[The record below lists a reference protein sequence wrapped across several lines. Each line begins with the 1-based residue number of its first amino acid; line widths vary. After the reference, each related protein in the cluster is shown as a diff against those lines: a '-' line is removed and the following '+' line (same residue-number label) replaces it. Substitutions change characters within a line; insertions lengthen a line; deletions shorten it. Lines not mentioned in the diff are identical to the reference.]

1 MTRQTGQRFGRWK
14 LVRFLGEGGNG
25 EVWLAQGDD
34 KTVAIKFLKKLS
46 PQAYQRFRDE
56 VETVRKNSDIEGILP
71 ILDFYLPEN
80 PYDLAPWYV
89 MPFATPILKF
99 SKNCT
104 INQIVKLMILLSETL
119 IKLHD
124 REISH
129 RDIKPANIL
138 VYNDRPCLSDFGL
151 VHYPGK
157 RDITR
162 KQESVGPKWTM
173 APEMRRNPTRANGMF
188 ADIYSFAKTMWILM
202 TRENKGFDGQY
213 FPETIVDLG
222 HYVPPSRHVIPYL
235 KPLGDLIS
243 ESTDNDPR
251 ARPSA
256 KEIQKRLGEWIN
268 INRSYGKL
276 NKLQWKD
283 AQSKIFPFS
292 KPSRAIWEDIDQI
305 IRVLNLISTSDHLN
319 HTFMPTGGGMDLLGA
334 KRSYEDGCIE
344 LNFGSTT
351 IVKTIRLVYESFHDE
366 EDWNYFRL
374 EADVLKPSGYYKKM
388 SELEVE
394 CLTELEPLVYTDA
407 LCSEFNDY
415 NGQSLPSSARAIDR
429 LIKGGSFV
437 IFTDTSLYNRTGHT
451 YDARH
456 NKMTTDGFRGYISR
470 TVDSI
475 HKENP
480 VAQQIASNVRLV
492 RPNSHKLK
500 RRLLKEDEIELLE
513 KVTKLSQRR
522 TMEEHRLKQKYRPGK
537 EISFSDTEFF
547 EKPRPRARDLKDFLK
562 ALPKEQLVL
571 VAAVMYG
578 GRDSNPP
585 WGAPLDELIEQL
597 GEHEHLAEAICEKAP
612 LTKYL
617 KRGIKLYS

>member
-1 MTRQTGQRFGRWK
+1 MTYRIGQKFNSWN
-14 LVRFLGEGGNG
+14 LVNFLKQGGNG
-25 EVWLAQGDD
+25 EVWRAQDD
-34 KTVAIKFLKKLS
+34 NKTVAIKFLKKLNPTS
-46 PQAYQRFRDE
+46 YQRFCDE
-56 VETVRKNSDIEGILP
+56 VKTVRKNSDIEGILP

-80 PYDLAPWYV
+80 PNGLIPWYV
-89 MPFATPILKF
+89 MPLATPILEASRDK
-99 SKNCT
+99 T
-104 INQIVKLMILLSETL
+104 IYQIVELMISLSETL
-119 IKLHD
+119 IRLHE
-124 REISH
+124 RKVSH

-151 VHYPGK
+151 VDYPDK

-173 APEMRRNPTRANGMF
+173 APEMRRNPTRANGIF
-188 ADIYSFAKTMWILM
+188 ADIYSFAKTMWILI

-213 FPETIVDLG
+213 FPETIVDLDN
-222 HYVPPSRHVIPYL
+222 YVPASRHVIPYL
-235 KPLGDLIS
+235 KPLGGLIS

-256 KEIQKRLGEWIN
+256 KVIQKRLSEWIN
-268 INRSYGKL
+268 INRSHGKL

-283 AQSKIFPFS
+283 AQSKIFPFT

-305 IRVLNLISTSDHLN
+305 IRVLNLISRSDHLN
-319 HTFMPTGGGMDLLGA
+319 HTFMPTGGGMNLLGA
-334 KRSYEDGCIE
+334 KRSYQDGCIE
-344 LNFGSTT
+344 LNFGYTE
-351 IVKTIRLVYESFHDE
+351 IVKPIRLVYESFNDK

-374 EADVLKPSGYYKKM
+374 EADALKPSGYYKKM
-388 SELEVE
+388 PELEVE

-415 NGQSLPSSARAIDR
+415 NGQSLPSSARAIYR
-429 LIKGGSFV
+429 LVKGGSFV

-475 HKENP
+475 HKESP
-480 VAQQIASNVRLV
+480 IAQQIASNVTIV
-492 RPNSHKLK
+492 RPTSHKVK
-500 RRLLKEDEIELLE
+500 RRLLKEDEIKLLE

-522 TMEEHRLKQKYRPGK
+522 TMEGHRLKQKYRPGK
-537 EISFSDTEFF
+537 EISLADREFF
-547 EKPRPRARDLKDFLK
+547 EKPRPRARDLEDFLK
-562 ALPKEQLVL
+562 ALPQEQLVL

-585 WGAPLDELIEQL
+585 WGVPLDELIEEL
-597 GEHEHLAEAICEKAP
+597 REHEHLAESICEKAP